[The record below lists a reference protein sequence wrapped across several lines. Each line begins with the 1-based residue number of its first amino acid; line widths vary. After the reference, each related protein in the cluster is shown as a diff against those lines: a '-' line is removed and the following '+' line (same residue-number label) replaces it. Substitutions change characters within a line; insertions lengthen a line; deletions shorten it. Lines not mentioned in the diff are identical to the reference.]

1 MWSLY
6 VIFVAID
13 ARPASP
19 TLLDN
24 TGHPAP
30 DHQTQV
36 NTLSLLF
43 PFVLI
48 YRTYEKKAKKI
59 YNIFICLFVK
69 INAKANLKK
78 RVKNTPN
85 VTTTVHLIPQKLKT
99 KT

>member
-36 NTLSLLF
+36 NTLSLLVSF
-43 PFVLI
+43 HFEI
-48 YRTYEKKAKKI
+48 NTEKSEKKNSFYFGLKI
-59 YNIFICLFVK
+59 KC
-69 INAKANLKK
+69 
-78 RVKNTPN
+78 
-85 VTTTVHLIPQKLKT
+85 
-99 KT
+99 

>member
-43 PFVLI
+43 HFLIWYNERMKRKKNIKDIPTIFSFVC
-48 YRTYEKKAKKI
+48 EG
-59 YNIFICLFVK
+59 
-69 INAKANLKK
+69 
-78 RVKNTPN
+78 
-85 VTTTVHLIPQKLKT
+85 
-99 KT
+99 

>member
-36 NTLSLLF
+36 NTLSLLVSF
-43 PFVLI
+43 DFEINTENSQKSKKKSLQQFLFWFEYKMLKKYSRKTV
-48 YRTYEKKAKKI
+48 KKAQTM
-59 YNIFICLFVK
+59 NI
-69 INAKANLKK
+69 
-78 RVKNTPN
+78 
-85 VTTTVHLIPQKLKT
+85 
-99 KT
+99 

>member
-36 NTLSLLF
+36 NTLSLFVSFHFEINTWKSKKKQKNKTFLF
-43 PFVLI
+43 WFENKML
-48 YRTYEKKAKKI
+48 KI
-59 YNIFICLFVK
+59 
-69 INAKANLKK
+69 LKK
-78 RVKNTPN
+78 NC
-85 VTTTVHLIPQKLKT
+85 
-99 KT
+99 